1 MEGELMAKFRR
12 NRINPIHAIKGA
24 WPEADVSHISLD
36 PSLREGDFQ
45 VIREMQ
51 SDGTLIFTYQLLQ
64 KALMGIV
71 NGNSYKKTADVDW
84 DNLLQIKYTVGEMR
98 MATVYGHV
106 HLDCSKTTKYLGQR
120 ERVKMWVKCEYVYK
134 EKEGVNVL

>member
-1 MEGELMAKFRR
+1 MAHFRR
-12 NRINPIHAIKGA
+12 DTINPLAIIEA
-24 WPEADVSHISLD
+24 TWPEADVSHITFD

-51 SDGTLIFTYQLLQ
+51 SDGTLIFTHQLLQ
-64 KALMGIV
+64 KALTGVV
-71 NGNSYKKTADVDW
+71 NGRSYKTTDNVDW

-98 MATVYGHV
+98 VATVYGRV
-106 HLDCSKTTKYLGQR
+106 HLNCSKTNKYSGQK

-134 EKEGVNVL
+134 DME

>member
-1 MEGELMAKFRR
+1 MARFSR
-12 NRINPIHAIKGA
+12 NRINPIHAIKGT
-24 WPEADVSHISLD
+24 WPKADVSHITLD

-51 SDGTLIFTYQLLQ
+51 SDGTLVFTHQLLQ
-64 KALMGIV
+64 EALVNIV

-98 MATVYGHV
+98 MATVYGLV
-106 HLDCSKTTKYLGQR
+106 HLNCSKTNKYSGQR
-120 ERVKMWVKCEYVYK
+120 ERVKMWVKCEYAYK
-134 EKEGVNVL
+134 EKEVVNVL